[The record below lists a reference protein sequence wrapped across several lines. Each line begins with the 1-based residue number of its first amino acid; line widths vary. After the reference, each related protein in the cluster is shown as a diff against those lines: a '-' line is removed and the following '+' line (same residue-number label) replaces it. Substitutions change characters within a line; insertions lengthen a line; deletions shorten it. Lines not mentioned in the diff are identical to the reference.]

1 METPKLGD
9 FFKKGL
15 AAHVVREISQNT
27 MDNRVGDAPAQLRFQ
42 FASPANPLA
51 FLPYLEGLK
60 EHVEACA
67 IDGADVDWSQPRL
80 LLIEDFGTRGLEGP
94 IHDKNAAE
102 SFAKFWY
109 RTGDS
114 NKKQGS
120 SKGGR
125 HGVGKVVNAEASRVR
140 AFFGYGVAAADG
152 QRTLLGRS
160 YLKPHSLAHDTRDFH
175 GLGTFDD
182 GAEGE
187 DFKPLA
193 DAEADAFASVVG
205 FARKPHVP
213 GLSLAALWPKEDVD
227 PASIRAA
234 VLSECLYQLTSG
246 QLTVAINGDTIDSA
260 NVVAEISK
268 ADNATALLK
277 MHGLIKAA
285 CEATDHAYRRP
296 KAVID
301 PSNTS
306 TRLSKESFDEDA
318 LEAMRAEWLAGE
330 PIFIEAQILLRPK
343 GKVAVPSKFRMAI
356 TRAESSESG
365 VVCVRDD
372 VTVRGAVQWGKRSA
386 VALMVAEDN
395 ELSGFLGDA
404 EGPSHED
411 WDPEYVKERYSY
423 AAQTIRTV
431 KASLH
436 GVYDLLTSGDAEK
449 PIENALIDFFS
460 WTPPEE
466 AKKKKKAPPKKK
478 QAVPPPEIERRP
490 PLVTVKKQKD
500 GFIVSAT
507 EDAGEAGAFDLS
519 IRCAYLVRFGDAF
532 KEYSEYDF
540 ELEKGHVD
548 AEGAGNF
555 AIKGNTIV
563 AKGAGAKLHVRVH
576 GLDPNRDL
584 DVRVRVTASS
594 EVESIDAEAA

>member
-27 MDNRVGDAPAQLRFQ
+27 MDNRVGEAPARLRFQ
-42 FASPANPLA
+42 FAAPANPLA
-51 FLPYLEGLK
+51 FHPYLDGLR

-67 IDGADVDWSQPRL
+67 IVGADVDWSQPRL

-94 IHDKNAAE
+94 IHDKNADA

-140 AFFGYGVAAADG
+140 AFFGYGVAAAGG

-160 YLKPHSLAHDTRDFH
+160 YLKPHALANDPRDYH

-187 DFKPLA
+187 DFKPLTNV
-193 DAEADAFASVVG
+193 EADAFASVVG

-213 GLSLAALWPKEDVD
+213 GLSLAVLWPKEDVD

-234 VLSECLYQLTSG
+234 VLSECLYQLTTG
-246 QLTVAINGDTIDSA
+246 QLTVSINGDTIDAA
-260 NVVAEISK
+260 NVSVEIGK
-268 ADNATALLK
+268 ADNAAALLK
-277 MHGLIKAA
+277 MHSLIKAA
-285 CEATDHAYRRP
+285 CEASNQSYWRP
-296 KAVID
+296 KTNID

-306 TRLSKESFDEDA
+306 TRLSKESFDEKA
-318 LEAMRAEWLAGE
+318 LDAMRADWLAGA
-330 PIFIEAQILLRPK
+330 PIFIEAQILLKPK
-343 GKVAVPSKFRMAI
+343 GATAVAWKFRMAI
-356 TRAESSESG
+356 ARADATESS

-395 ELSGFLGDA
+395 KLSGFLGDA

-411 WDPEYVKERYSY
+411 WDPEYVKDRYSY
-423 AAQTIRTV
+423 AVQTIRAV

-436 GVYDLLTSGDAEK
+436 GLYDLLTSGDAEK

-466 AKKKKKAPPKKK
+466 ARKKKKAPPKKK
-478 QAVPPPEIERRP
+478 QPGPPPEIERRP

-507 EDAGEAGAFDLS
+507 EDAGDAGPFDLS

-548 AEGAGNF
+548 AEGAVKVVV
-555 AIKGNTIV
+555 KGNTVV
-563 AKGAGAKLHVRVH
+563 AKGAGGKLHVRVH

-584 DVRVRVTASS
+584 DVRVRATASA
-594 EVESIDAEAA
+594 EEPIDAEAA